1 MRGMAQGTGKAHART
16 AWQRHHCPIFVCRSL
31 SLYIYMYISVATF
44 YDMGGDVKH
53 DFGPHAW
60 DGSRHLDI
68 TARSDNGVLSH
79 VASKLGSYAQ
89 AGSARRTLDS
99 GGLWT
104 PREHRT
110 LDTALG
116 QLTQRVLLDA
126 DGLVQTD
133 PVLQWGQSAN
143 VGTLIVHHAVHD
155 AHVAPGVFAR
165 SEVPRCSIRSQYQ

>member
-1 MRGMAQGTGKAHART
+1 
-16 AWQRHHCPIFVCRSL
+16 
-31 SLYIYMYISVATF
+31 MYISVATF
-44 YDMGGDVKH
+44 YDMGGDVKLVRCWPTCVGWLKAH
-53 DFGPHAW
+53 TWPVSGGRVPD
-60 DGSRHLDI
+60 LDI

-79 VASKLGSYAQ
+79 VASKLGSYDQ
-89 AGSARRTLDS
+89 AGSAHRTLDS

-155 AHVAPGVFAR
+155 GHVALGVFAR